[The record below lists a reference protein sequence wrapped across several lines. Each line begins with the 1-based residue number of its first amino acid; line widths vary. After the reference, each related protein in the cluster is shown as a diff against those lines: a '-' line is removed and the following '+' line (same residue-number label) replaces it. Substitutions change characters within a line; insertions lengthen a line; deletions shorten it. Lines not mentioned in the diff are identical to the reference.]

1 MSDNSNSLPEL
12 RHKIDQID
20 DRLQDLIVERTAVVL
35 EIAQAKAQQAAQ
47 NKPNAEAGDG
57 PGRLAMRPGRE
68 AAILRRLLSRHQGAL
83 PKKVLVRLWRELF
96 SAKTRLQG
104 PMTACVF
111 GGSEPLAYWDL
122 ARFYYGSNT
131 PLAMA
136 ESAHD
141 VVTKVTQ
148 NGSMIGVVPAP
159 FGSVPAPDWWPDL
172 AVRTGVRAWL
182 IAKLPFVFD
191 GNETAGPVA
200 FTLAPIPPEA
210 SGDDTTV
217 LCVRT
222 TGDGADGALVAA
234 LAELGWPGAKVVA
247 TGHSAQ
253 RKAPVHFCET
263 PGFVDVNDARLTR
276 PVAPSDLVSEI
287 GLLGVYAN
295 PIELNA
301 PVPSGGAP

>member
-20 DRLQDLIVERTAVVL
+20 DRLHDLIVERTAVVL
-35 EIAQAKAQQAAQ
+35 EIAQAKARQDAQ
-47 NKPNAEAGDG
+47 NKPNSEGNG
-57 PGRLAMRPGRE
+57 GQGRLAMRPGRE

-83 PKKVLVRLWRELF
+83 PEKVLVRLWRELF

-104 PMTACVF
+104 PMTACVY
-111 GGSEPLAYWDL
+111 GGGEPLAYWDL

-141 VVTKVTQ
+141 VVTRVMQ
-148 NGSMIGVVPAP
+148 NASIIGIVPAP
-159 FGSVPAPDWWPDL
+159 FGSVPAQDWWLDL
-172 AVRTGVRAWL
+172 ARSGVRAWL

-191 GNETAGPVA
+191 GNDTAGPVA
-200 FTLAPIPPEA
+200 FTLASIPPEA

-217 LCVRT
+217 LCVGT
-222 TGDGADGALVAA
+222 TGDGADRDLVSA
-234 LAELGWPGAKVVA
+234 LAELGWPGAKVTA
-247 TGHSAQ
+247 TGRSAQ
-253 RKAPVHFCET
+253 RQAPVFFCEV
-263 PGFVDVNDARLTR
+263 PGFVDADDARLTR
-276 PVAPSDLVSEI
+276 SIDLSDLVSDI
-287 GLLGVYAN
+287 GLLGVYAT

-301 PVPSGGAP
+301 AAPSGGAP